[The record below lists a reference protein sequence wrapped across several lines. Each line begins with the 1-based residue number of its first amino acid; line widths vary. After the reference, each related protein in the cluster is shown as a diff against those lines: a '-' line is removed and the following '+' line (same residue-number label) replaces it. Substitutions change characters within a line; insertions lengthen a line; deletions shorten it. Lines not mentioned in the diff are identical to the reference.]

1 MVVVLI
7 SSEPALSAAGYEEVG
22 ESEAGRGC
30 GGRGQGGPRRVH

>member
-7 SSEPALSAAGYEEVG
+7 SSEPARSAAGYEEVG
-22 ESEAGRGC
+22 EAEAGRGC